1 MLAPVKGGL
10 DRPLLNPDSRL
21 ESTEP
26 ALRLVAGQ
34 SVVAPEVAVL
44 SPRIAEF
51 FETAA
56 LDNPCLAMDVGLV
69 EAAYRAL
76 TRAFSGARVHYAV
89 KANPADAVVS
99 RLVGAGSAF
108 DCASIAE
115 IKLCLRHGAAP
126 SEIGYGNTI
135 KKERDIAAAHAL
147 GVRLFAF
154 DSAAELEKIARAA
167 PGATVF
173 CRVLTDGEGAE
184 WPLSRKFGCDIAMAE
199 ALLIRAAALGLD
211 AAGVS
216 FHVGSQQT
224 DVESWRPVLKQVAG
238 LFSRLEAQGLSPRLI
253 NLGGG
258 MPARYSNPV
267 ADIAAYGTAVMAAVH
282 EIFAG
287 RSPDHPLELMVE
299 PGRGLVGDAGVIQA
313 EVVLVSRKSA
323 DDVVRWVYLDIGKFS
338 GLAET
343 MDEAIKY
350 RLLTSRDGDG
360 GARGPVI
367 LAGPTCDSADVL
379 YERAKYDLPFGLR
392 DGDKVWIMGAG
403 AYTATYASVGFNGF
417 APLETVCV

>member
-1 MLAPVKGGL
+1 MLAPIEGGL
-10 DRPLLNPDSRL
+10 DRSSVIR
-21 ESTEP
+21 ESNEP
-26 ALRLVAGQ
+26 MLRLVTGGTMVPSEIA
-34 SVVAPEVAVL
+34 SR
-44 SPRIAEF
+44 SPRIAAF

-56 LDNPCLAMDVGLV
+56 LDGPCLAMDVDLV
-69 EAAYRAL
+69 EAAYRRLAQ
-76 TRAFSGARVHYAV
+76 AFQGARVHYAV
-89 KANPADAVVS
+89 KANPADAVVG
-99 RLVGAGSAF
+99 RLAGLGSAF
-108 DCASIAE
+108 DCASIPE
-115 IKLCLRHGAAP
+115 INLCLRQGAAA
-126 SEIGYGNTI
+126 SDIGYGNTI

-154 DSAAELEKIARAA
+154 DSEAELAKIARAA

-184 WPLSRKFGCDIAMAE
+184 WPLSRKFGCDLAMAE
-199 ALLIRAAALGLD
+199 SLLVHAAELGLD
-211 AAGVS
+211 PAGVS

-224 DVESWRPVLKQVAG
+224 DIQSWRPVLKQVAG
-238 LFSRLEAQGLSPRLI
+238 LFSRLEARGLAPRLI

-258 MPARYSNPV
+258 MPAQYDKP
-267 ADIAAYGTAVMAAVH
+267 IAEIETYGAAVMAAVR

-287 RSPDHPLELMVE
+287 HPIDRPLELMVE

-313 EVVLVSRKSA
+313 EVVLVSSKSA
-323 DDVVRWVYLDIGKFS
+323 DDDVRWVFLDIGKFS

-350 RLLTSRDGDG
+350 RLLTARDGE
-360 GARGPVI
+360 AAGPVV

-379 YERAKYDLPFGLR
+379 YEKTRYAMPLGLR
-392 DGDKVWIMGAG
+392 DGDKVWILGAG